1 MMRNL
6 DYVLCGLNSFQISL
20 NSLISYSLT
29 LA

>member
-1 MMRNL
+1 MRIL

-20 NSLISYSLT
+20 NSLNSYSLN